1 MSIFTLRVGNTS
13 PALEY
18 TLSPSDVDLADAV
31 VTFRAVKDDGTVLL
45 NDVTTGVT
53 LEETTCPPVLSYQW
67 QEGDT
72 DIAGRY
78 ECEFNVTYED
88 SSTETFPTRGFI
100 PLLIEAR
107 T

>member
-18 TLSPSDVDLADAV
+18 TMSPSDVDLTDAT

-45 NDVTTGVT
+45 DDVTDGVT
-53 LEETTCPPVLSYQW
+53 VEDATDPPVVSYQW
-67 QEGDT
+67 QVGDT
-72 DIAGRY
+72 DVAGRY
-78 ECEFNVTYED
+78 ECEFGVTYD
-88 SSTETFPTRGFI
+88 DGSTETFPVRGFI